1 MQQRTFSSGTRARG
15 TRFLFVLACCGSMLI
30 FAHFPSFVHSS
41 EDQLQI
47 VGRTEH
53 VQSHR
58 ILAAWVV
65 DREAIRVLPRRAQ
78 HSAGV
83 EGYDKGGLYTL
94 LSPQFKI
101 RLCFLRYC
109 DLSEAAAVVAVLLIA
124 TRADDP
130 AVAVHSAI
138 VPYHNYKRM
147 RYCVYYRVPTFG

>member
-1 MQQRTFSSGTRARG
+1 
-15 TRFLFVLACCGSMLI
+15 MLI

-41 EDQLQI
+41 EDQSQI

-65 DREAIRVLPRRAQ
+65 DREAIRVLPRRAH
-78 HSAGV
+78 HSALV

-94 LSPQFKI
+94 LSPQLKI
-101 RLCFLRYC
+101 LLCLRYC
-109 DLSEAAAVVAVLLIA
+109 NVDCNLSEAAAVVAVLLIA
-124 TRADDP
+124 TRADDR

-138 VPYHNYKRM
+138 VTYHNYKRM

>member
-1 MQQRTFSSGTRARG
+1 MLQRMLSSGKRARG
-15 TRFLFVLACCGSMLI
+15 TRFRLVVLACCGNMLI

-41 EDQLQI
+41 EDQSQI

-65 DREAIRVLPRRAQ
+65 DREAIRVLPKRAQ

-109 DLSEAAAVVAVLLIA
+109 DLSEAAAVVAVCSS
-124 TRADDP
+124 
-130 AVAVHSAI
+130 H
-138 VPYHNYKRM
+138 
-147 RYCVYYRVPTFG
+147 RYSRR